1 MDVET
6 SKTTTCARFFF
17 DRGGNRPYYTRPMA
31 AGLPDLVDCARLAEE
46 AAVLERTYELS
57 NLPRLKEL
65 LAQPQGVIDA
75 SFAFSKLASGRPGAR
90 IEVRSAPV
98 LICQRCMQG
107 FAFPLEGGSD
117 VEFADDATDVA
128 SDSERELFSARGGM
142 VSLRELAEEELLL
155 ALPVAP
161 ACSIPLTCG
170 NAPDL
175 TIDAPKDSEQEQMRR
190 PFGALQDLLKKR

>member
-1 MDVET
+1 
-6 SKTTTCARFFF
+6 
-17 DRGGNRPYYTRPMA
+17 MA

-46 AAVLERTYELS
+46 AAVLERIYELRD
-57 NLPRLKEL
+57 LPRLEEL
-65 LAQPQGVIDA
+65 LAQPRGVVEA

-90 IEVRSAPV
+90 VEVRASPA

-107 FAFPLEGGSD
+107 FAFPVEGGSD
-117 VEFADDATDVA
+117 VEFADGAADAA
-128 SDSERELFSARGGM
+128 SDAGRELFSARGGM

-161 ACSIPLTCG
+161 ACSIPSTCG

-175 TIDAPKDSEQEQMRR
+175 TIDAPDDTEQVRR
-190 PFGALQDLLKKR
+190 PFSALQDLLKKR